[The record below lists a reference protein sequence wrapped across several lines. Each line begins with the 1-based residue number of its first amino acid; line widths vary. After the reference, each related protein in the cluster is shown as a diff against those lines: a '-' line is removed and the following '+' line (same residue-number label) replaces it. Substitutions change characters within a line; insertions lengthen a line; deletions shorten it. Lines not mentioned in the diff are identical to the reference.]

1 MKDNYTQNTFS
12 ARRSCLLVTVSWM
25 LLVTACEDFVR
36 IDPPKNEL
44 VAKTVFTSD
53 VTANAAMRGIY
64 VSMSS
69 SSSPFAGYAGSMSN
83 LCGLSSDELF
93 SRITG
98 DFHDIAN
105 NTILPE
111 NGEVLTQ
118 WRTLYE
124 IIYSCNSVIEGLNGS
139 QGVSESAKK
148 EFTAEARFIR
158 AFCYFYLVN
167 LWGEVPLVTTT
178 DYRANRVITR
188 AEPEVIY
195 DLMVEDLTAARDMLS
210 PDYSQDSGER
220 VRANQWAASALLAR
234 VHLYLRNWEQAEL
247 EATKVIE
254 NDAMFSLTNL
264 DAIFLKNSSEAIFQ
278 LLPTSP
284 FEDSFAGLL
293 YLPRTSVT
301 SVTNFPLLNS
311 LCMAFEADDLRYTEW
326 VRSKT
331 VSGVEYFYP
340 YKYRVRTPA
349 SGDPHKEYT
358 TLLRLAEQYLIRAE
372 ARAWQNKL
380 TGVNS
385 AQADVNVIRAR
396 AGLPNTLASTQ
407 EELFMVIA
415 HERRVELFTEGHRWF
430 DLVRAG
436 NADAVLSPVK
446 PDWNATDSR
455 WPVPLAELT
464 KNPMLTQNPG
474 Y

>member
-1 MKDNYTQNTFS
+1 
-12 ARRSCLLVTVSWM
+12 
-25 LLVTACEDFVR
+25 
-36 IDPPKNEL
+36 
-44 VAKTVFTSD
+44 
-53 VTANAAMRGIY
+53 
-64 VSMSS
+64 
-69 SSSPFAGYAGSMSN
+69 
-83 LCGLSSDELF
+83 
-93 SRITG
+93 
-98 DFHDIAN
+98 
-105 NTILPE
+105 
-111 NGEVLTQ
+111 
-118 WRTLYE
+118 
-124 IIYSCNSVIEGLNGS
+124 
-139 QGVSESAKK
+139 
-148 EFTAEARFIR
+148 
-158 AFCYFYLVN
+158 
-167 LWGEVPLVTTT
+167 
-178 DYRANRVITR
+178 
-188 AEPEVIY
+188 
-195 DLMVEDLTAARDMLS
+195 
-210 PDYSQDSGER
+210 
-220 VRANQWAASALLAR
+220 
-234 VHLYLRNWEQAEL
+234 
-247 EATKVIE
+247 
-254 NDAMFSLTNL
+254 
-264 DAIFLKNSSEAIFQ
+264 
-278 LLPTSP
+278 
-284 FEDSFAGLL
+284 
-293 YLPRTSVT
+293 
-301 SVTNFPLLNS
+301 
-311 LCMAFEADDLRYTEW
+311 MAFEADDLRYTEW